1 MFNARITGTGMYVPK
16 NLVTNADIEAITGKS
31 LEKFAE
37 RIGIKQ
43 RYVTGPDESTADMA
57 TFAGQNAIADAGL
70 TPADIDLVVVAT
82 DTPEYVT
89 PPTAIVVQG
98 RLQAV
103 NAGAFD
109 INGAC
114 SGFVAAYDV
123 VARMVKTGGYKNALL
138 IGVYNMTKFAEK
150 TDAIFADGAG
160 AVVISQTTEEDTGFK
175 ASYLYADGT
184 QYDFLG
190 IYGGGA
196 KYPIQKAE
204 NVDQL
209 YNNTLTSLKPLPGDR
224 NVKLWPVVVKTL
236 LDKEGLKYEDID
248 FVIFTQ
254 INKSVIVQV
263 MEILGLPMEKT
274 ACTMDQYGYTGS
286 GCIPIALHTALKEGR
301 IKKGDNVVLVASGAG
316 LAVASALMKW

>member
-1 MFNARITGTGMYVPK
+1 MFNAKVTGTGMYVPK

-31 LEKFAE
+31 LEKFAA
-37 RIGIKQ
+37 RIGIQQ

-57 TFAGQNAIADAGL
+57 TYAGQNAIADAGL

-138 IGVYNMTKFAEK
+138 IGVYNMNK
-150 TDAIFADGAG
+150 G
-160 AVVISQTTEEDTGFK
+160 
-175 ASYLYADGT
+175 YAD
-184 QYDFLG
+184 F
-190 IYGGGA
+190 
-196 KYPIQKAE
+196 
-204 NVDQL
+204 
-209 YNNTLTSLKPLPGDR
+209 R
-224 NVKLWPVVVKTL
+224 
-236 LDKEGLKYEDID
+236 
-248 FVIFTQ
+248 Q
-254 INKSVIVQV
+254 INILYQNEEYAIVKSNTRYGLNVYDYIV
-263 MEILGLPMEKT
+263 L
-274 ACTMDQYGYTGS
+274 D
-286 GCIPIALHTALKEGR
+286 
-301 IKKGDNVVLVASGAG
+301 
-316 LAVASALMKW
+316 ASAVTDEQFIYE

>member
-1 MFNARITGTGMYVPK
+1 MFNAKITGTGMYVPK

-57 TFAGQNAIADAGL
+57 TYAGQNAIANAGL
-70 TPADIDLVVVAT
+70 KAEDIDLVVVAT

-123 VARMVKTGGYKNALL
+123 VSRMVMSGGYKNALL
-138 IGVYNMTKFAEK
+138 IGVYNMTKFADK

-160 AVVISQTTEEDTGFK
+160 AVVISQTEEDAGFM

-196 KYPIQKAE
+196 KYPIQKPE

-236 LDKEGLKYEDID
+236 LDKKGLEYKDID

-254 INKSVIVQV
+254 INKSVILQV
-263 MEILGLPMEKT
+263 MDILGLPVEKT
-274 ACTMDQYGYTGS
+274 ICVMDKYGYTGS
-286 GCIPIALHTALKEGR
+286 GCIPIALHSAVEEGK